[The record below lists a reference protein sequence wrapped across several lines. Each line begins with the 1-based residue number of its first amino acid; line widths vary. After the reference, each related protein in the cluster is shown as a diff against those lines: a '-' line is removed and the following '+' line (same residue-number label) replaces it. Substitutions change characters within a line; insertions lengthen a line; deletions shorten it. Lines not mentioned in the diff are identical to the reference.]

1 MRGLARAATC
11 GVRPFRERRRY
22 SNLVHANAH
31 KRTSAFRRNGAAFA
45 VEDTPRWSH
54 SMTGLAPRRFP
65 HRIVRRRQ
73 EPGTT
78 NAFGEFVPGA
88 VTEVEFAASVQP
100 LSLDDADIAGGVSL
114 QERWVVFVPE
124 ADALRAAF
132 DDREADQVV
141 FAATTFVVEESR
153 SWQGSHTRATL
164 LREI

>member
-1 MRGLARAATC
+1 
-11 GVRPFRERRRY
+11 
-22 SNLVHANAH
+22 
-31 KRTSAFRRNGAAFA
+31 
-45 VEDTPRWSH
+45 
-54 SMTGLAPRRFP
+54 MTLAPRRFP
-65 HRIVRRRQ
+65 DRITRRRQ
-73 EPGTT
+73 APGAT

-88 VTEVEFAASVQP
+88 ITEVEFAASVQP
-100 LSLDDADIAGGVSL
+100 LALEDADLAGGISVV
-114 QERWVVFVPE
+114 ERWKVFVPE